1 MKAPWKYL
9 ARLTSRRPSA
19 EAQES
24 PVGKDTA
31 PKTLESEGEHT
42 SALPPNSTA
51 GVSPP
56 AHEEDL
62 SADQGSVASDK
73 VKADDDVTTH
83 ALKPPIDAEEAQTPT
98 RDEVDHRGPEA
109 ISTVPKSTAN
119 TKSQSK
125 PRIKRRGRAK
135 RANGHVAAQSVV
147 APKHHQSLP
156 PLSPRELFF
165 HDAATLDK
173 EIKMLTTQL
182 AQKLHLQNVQ
192 LKKMLERFEVS

>member
-73 VKADDDVTTH
+73 VKADEDVTTH

-109 ISTVPKSTAN
+109 ISTVPKRTAN

-125 PRIKRRGRAK
+125 PRIKRRGRGK

>member
-73 VKADDDVTTH
+73 VKADDDVATH

-109 ISTVPKSTAN
+109 FSTVPKSTAN

-125 PRIKRRGRAK
+125 PRIKRRGRGK

-173 EIKMLTTQL
+173 ESNMLTTQL

>member
-24 PVGKDTA
+24 PAGKDTA

-109 ISTVPKSTAN
+109 FSTVPKSTAN

-125 PRIKRRGRAK
+125 PRIKRRGRGK

-173 EIKMLTTQL
+173 EINMLTTQL

>member
-24 PVGKDTA
+24 PAGKDTA

-98 RDEVDHRGPEA
+98 RDEV
-109 ISTVPKSTAN
+109 
-119 TKSQSK
+119 
-125 PRIKRRGRAK
+125 RGRGK

-173 EIKMLTTQL
+173 EINMLTTQL

>member
-1 MKAPWKYL
+1 MQQAP
-9 ARLTSRRPSA
+9 
-19 EAQES
+19 
-24 PVGKDTA
+24 A
-31 PKTLESEGEHT
+31 P
-42 SALPPNSTA
+42 PPNSA
-51 GVSPP
+51 VAASPP
-56 AHEEDL
+56 AREADVSVDL
-62 SADQGSVASDK
+62 GSVAFGHSDETIG
-73 VKADDDVTTH
+73 DDVVSQ

-109 ISTVPKSTAN
+109 FSTVPKSTAN

-125 PRIKRRGRAK
+125 PRIKRRQRGK

-165 HDAATLDK
+165 HDAATLAK
-173 EIKMLTTQL
+173 EINMLTTQL

>member
-19 EAQES
+19 EAQDS

-73 VKADDDVTTH
+73 VKADEDVTTH

-125 PRIKRRGRAK
+125 PRIKRRGRGK

-147 APKHHQSLP
+147 AQSI
-156 PLSPRELFF
+156 
-165 HDAATLDK
+165 
-173 EIKMLTTQL
+173 IKACHPCPHGNYFSTTQ
-182 AQKLHLQNVQ
+182 QH
-192 LKKMLERFEVS
+192 

>member
-31 PKTLESEGEHT
+31 PKALESEGEHT

-125 PRIKRRGRAK
+125 PRIKRRERGK

-173 EIKMLTTQL
+173 EIKMLRTQL

>member
-24 PVGKDTA
+24 SIGNDTA
-31 PKTLESEGEHT
+31 PKALESEEEHT

-56 AHEEDL
+56 INHEDL
-62 SADQGSVASDK
+62 SVDQGSVASDK
-73 VKADDDVTTH
+73 VNADDDVTTH
-83 ALKPPIDAEEAQTPT
+83 ALKPPIDAVEAQTPT

-109 ISTVPKSTAN
+109 ISMVPKSTAT

-125 PRIKRRGRAK
+125 PPIKRRERGK

-147 APKHHQSLP
+147 APKQQQSLP
-156 PLSPRELFF
+156 PSSPRELFF
-165 HDAATLDK
+165 NDVAILNEEIETLR
-173 EIKMLTTQL
+173 TQL

-192 LKKMLERFEVS
+192 LKKMLERFNVS

>member
-19 EAQES
+19 EVQES
-24 PVGKDTA
+24 PAGKDTA

-109 ISTVPKSTAN
+109 FSTVPKSTAN

-125 PRIKRRGRAK
+125 PRIKRRGRGK

-165 HDAATLDK
+165 HDAATLDE
-173 EIKMLTTQL
+173 EIKILRTEL
-182 AQKLHLQNVQ
+182 AQKLHLQNDQ
-192 LKKMLERFEVS
+192 LKKMLERFNVS